1 MGGDSRS
8 LGSEWRCGVGQMRQ
22 TCDNCAMHHDYDLA
36 VIGGGSGGLACAQR
50 ATEYGAR
57 AVIVEEQRLGGTCVN
72 VGCVPKKVMW
82 NAAQIAH
89 ALHDAAEYGF
99 DVAGG
104 QLDWAQ
110 LKRGR
115 DAYVLRLNGI
125 YERNLA
131 NRKVELLRGHAT
143 LAAPHTLRVG
153 ERSVSA
159 RHVVIATGGR
169 PQLPPIPGAELG
181 LSSDGFFEMEA
192 QPRRVA
198 VVGSGYIAVE
208 LAGVFLALGSA
219 TTLVIRTAQVLRQF
233 DAMLGDGLLA
243 TMRAEGLTLASEA
256 VPVALSIDS
265 DGARWLETAGGA
277 RLGPFDAVIWAIGRE
292 PLSAGLGLER
302 AGIALDTAGFVQ
314 VDRLQQTSLAQ
325 HYAIGDVTGQAQLTP
340 VAIAAG
346 RRLSDRLFGGKA
358 DRHLDYSNI
367 PTVVFS
373 HPPIGT
379 VGLSE
384 AAAREQHGD
393 AVRVYRSGF
402 VPMYHA
408 LTARK
413 PRAEMKLVTVGADE
427 KIVGCHVIGAGAD
440 EMLQGF
446 AVALKMGATK
456 RDFDDTVAIHPTSAE
471 EFVTMR

>member
-1 MGGDSRS
+1 M
-8 LGSEWRCGVGQMRQ
+8 QY
-22 TCDNCAMHHDYDLA
+22 DYDLA

-50 ATEYGAR
+50 AAEYGAR
-57 AVIVEEQRLGGTCVN
+57 AVIVEAQRLGGTCVN

-89 ALHDAAEYGF
+89 ALDDATAYGF

-104 QLDWAQ
+104 QLDWSR
-110 LKRGR
+110 LKQGR

-131 NRKVELLRGHAT
+131 NRKVELLRGRAT
-143 LAAPHTLRVG
+143 LAAPHMLSVDG
-153 ERSVSA
+153 RSLTA

-169 PQLPPIPGAELG
+169 PHLPPIPGAELG
-181 LSSDGFFEMEA
+181 LTSDGFFELET

-198 VVGSGYIAVE
+198 IVGSGYIAVE
-208 LAGVFLALGSA
+208 LAGVFLALGSE
-219 TTLVIRTAQVLRQF
+219 TTLVIRTRHVLRHF

-243 TMRAEGLTLASEA
+243 IMRDEGANVATDSA
-256 VPVALSIDS
+256 PVALYADA
-265 DGARWLETAGGA
+265 DGARWLETAAGA
-277 RLGPFDAVIWAIGRE
+277 RLGPFDAVIWAIGRD
-292 PLSAGLGLER
+292 PLSAGIGLEA
-302 AGIALDTAGFVQ
+302 AGIAVDAAGFVQ
-314 VDRLQQTSLAQ
+314 VDRLQQTRLPQ
-325 HYAIGDVTGQAQLTP
+325 HHAIGDVTGQAQLTP

-346 RRLSDRLFGGKA
+346 RRLSDRLFGGMA
-358 DRHLDYSNI
+358 DRHLDYSDI

-384 AAAREQHGD
+384 AAARERHGD
-393 AVRVYRSGF
+393 AVKVYRSGF

-408 LTARK
+408 LTTRK
-413 PRAEMKLVTVGADE
+413 PRAEMKLVTVGPE
-427 KIVGCHVIGAGAD
+427 QKIVGCHVIGAGAD

-446 AVALKMGATK
+446 AVAVKMGATK